1 MDTPMIPILLERIE
15 KLERSNCRLKLG
27 GLVLLVGLAAI
38 GVMGQTPPWP
48 SARCVSGSNPSPA
61 PQ

>member
-15 KLERSNCRLKLG
+15 KLERSNRRLKLG

-38 GVMGQTPPWP
+38 GVM
-48 SARCVSGSNPSPA
+48 
-61 PQ
+61 